1 MVAQFNA
8 SHPKIHVTAQFYG
21 NSDYALQ
28 KVLTAIAGGKPPDI
42 SYLYGS
48 WAANIAQSPKTLVAE
63 RLHQGRPVVQ
73 LERLLAV
80 RAPGGD
86 GERQDRR
93 HPGAGRQP
101 RPGLQ
106 QDALPA
112 RPASPSRRR
121 TGRGRTCETPPPKL
135 TDPAKKQFGWAYV
148 NDASEDTVWRFEAL
162 LWQAGGEILT
172 PDGKHAAFDSPAGVQ
187 ALTLLQ
193 QMAVQDHS
201 VYLDS
206 GNDLYAN
213 LFNSGH
219 IGMLF
224 TGPWDLSAVP
234 ERRTT
239 ACRSCPATRTTR
251 RSPARTTGCCSTTA
265 PTASQGRLDL
275 HLLVHEP
282 QAEPGVVDADRRP
295 ADPQLGDTKLPGYAQ
310 YIAKYP
316 GDATFVQNLQNAI
329 QVRPVT
335 PLYPKIS
342 TAIGQAVQA
351 VLLGK
356 AQPQQALDQAAGAGE
371 PISGPLRRLT
381 ARMRFLRSD
390 HVTGWLLRR
399 CRPRSCWCCSGW
411 CRSAGRRCSRSSTT
425 TCSSAPHWVGVG
437 QLQGAAPRPG
447 VPQVDPQ
454 HDRVH
459 GAVRARSRSALR
471 WPSRSR

>member
-1 MVAQFNA
+1 MTTLRKLFSLLAVGLVIGAAGCGGSSSGSSSGGVVNITIWHGYVDVEGKAMKTMVAQFNA
-8 SHPKIHVTAQFYG
+8 SHPKIHVTPQYYG

-48 WAANIAQSPKTLVAE
+48 WAASIAQSSRTLTLNDYIKKTPGFNWNDFWPSERKVATVNGKIVGIPALVDNLALVYNKTLFQNA
-63 RLHQGRPVVQ
+63 GIPFPT
-73 LERLLAV
+73 ANWTW
-80 RAPGGD
+80 
-86 GERQDRR
+86 QDLRN
-93 HPGAGRQP
+93 A
-101 RPGLQ
+101 
-106 QDALPA
+106 AA
-112 RPASPSRRR
+112 
-121 TGRGRTCETPPPKL
+121 KL
-135 TDPAKKQFGWAYV
+135 SDPAKKQFGWAYV

-162 LWQAGGEILT
+162 LWQAGGEILS

-224 TGPWDLSAVP
+224 TGPWDLSQFPNVKFGVQILP
-234 ERRTT
+234 GDKNHQTISGPDNWVLFNNGT
-239 ACRSCPATRTTR
+239 ARSQAAWNFISWFTSPKQSLEWSTLTGDLPI
-251 RSPARTTGCCSTTA
+251 RSS
-265 PTASQGRLDL
+265 
-275 HLLVHEP
+275 
-282 QAEPGVVDADRRP
+282 
-295 ADPQLGDTKLPGYAQ
+295 DTKLPGYGA

-316 GDATFVQNLQNAI
+316 GDATFVQNLANAI

-356 AQPQQALDQAAGAGE
+356 AQPQQALDQAASQVNSILSN
-371 PISGPLRRLT
+371 P
-381 ARMRFLRSD
+381 
-390 HVTGWLLRR
+390 
-399 CRPRSCWCCSGW
+399 
-411 CRSAGRRCSRSSTT
+411 
-425 TCSSAPHWVGVG
+425 AP
-437 QLQGAAPRPG
+437 
-447 VPQVDPQ
+447 
-454 HDRVH
+454 
-459 GAVRARSRSALR
+459 
-471 WPSRSR
+471 